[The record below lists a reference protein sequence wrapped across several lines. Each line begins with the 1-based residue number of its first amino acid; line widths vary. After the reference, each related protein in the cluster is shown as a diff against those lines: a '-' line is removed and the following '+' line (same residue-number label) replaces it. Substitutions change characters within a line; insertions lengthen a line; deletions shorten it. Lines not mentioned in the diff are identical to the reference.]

1 MNLPA
6 PLAPWAPYLQDF
18 PLEVAPA
25 LGQLAQRV
33 AALVGPMGLD
43 TDQLD
48 GEVDGYD
55 GLARRG
61 SPERMLLSEWLLAQE
76 APDEWSRRAAE
87 GELSYLQLAR
97 RAPQQSK
104 AVAVIFDGGPEVLG
118 TPRLGQLAVLLVLAR
133 RARERGAELVWGI
146 AQMPTEQLWRDFS
159 PSGASALLETRVSA
173 PVTTQDLDFWR
184 ESLPECDERWLVGG
198 PQIAALA
205 GDNESVLWLEDPLEA
220 VRALDATARPH
231 HGARR
236 EARLELPDDA
246 ICTRLLRD
254 PFGTVR
260 EVAGQVRRVKN
271 SLRPV
276 SNLVWLGGHTLAAR
290 AGDGGILVFRVPSSP
305 RGGVAKPKHYRLPDG
320 DKAHCVGDCN
330 GSIVAAQIKEAGV
343 QIDNIG
349 GKAQGFPT
357 GFYRAETEDLTR
369 YCARVGQA
377 GRTDLHGEDA
387 ALTPWLQPLWNFK
400 AAGSWLVLLLP
411 DGTLCQLRP
420 HTSLPVDVA
429 AQGVL
434 TPLLSGGEA
443 CRSEAER
450 FGNDIVALVGGPA
463 PRIVHLTASPSHSRG
478 FEVREHRFDDEVEDA
493 YWGGPRDFADPK
505 ARCGVLV
512 YQAHGEWRM
521 SWSKDGQGRDNKI
534 SPAQDEILLGVTG
547 VASRWPSPGLLTRGN
562 DGRGLALRGLGWSH
576 QIASNE
582 TIKHVAACAVT
593 PYVAYTTPRELVV
606 YSLSLDVVL
615 ARWQWE
621 ESE

>member
-33 AALVGPMGLD
+33 AALLGPVGLESE
-43 TDQLD
+43 QLD

-97 RAPQQSK
+97 RAPQQSR
-104 AVAVIFDGGPEVLG
+104 AVTVVFDGGPDVLG
-118 TPRLGQLAVLLVLAR
+118 APRLAQLAVLLVLAR
-133 RARERGAELVWGI
+133 RARERGAELLWGI
-146 AQMPTEQLWRDFS
+146 AQQPTAQLWRDFS

-173 PVTTQDLDFWR
+173 PVTIQDLDFWR
-184 ESLPECDERWLVGG
+184 EALPECDERWLIGG

-205 GDNESVLWLEDPLEA
+205 GENESVFWLEDPLEA

-231 HGARR
+231 HGAARA
-236 EARLELPDDA
+236 ARLELPDDA

-254 PFGTVR
+254 PFGSAR
-260 EVAGQVRRVKN
+260 EVAGQVRRVKP
-271 SLRPV
+271 SFAPA

-290 AGDGGILVFRVPSSP
+290 ANDGGILVFRPPSSP

-320 DKAHCVGDCN
+320 GEVHFVGDCN
-330 GSIVAAQIKEAGV
+330 GAIVAAQFKQDGV
-343 QIDNIG
+343 HISNIG
-349 GKAQGFPT
+349 GKAQDIPT

-377 GRTDLHGEDA
+377 GRVDLHGEDGA
-387 ALTPWLQPLWNFK
+387 PAPWLQPLWNFK
-400 AAGSWLVLLLP
+400 NAGFWLVLLLP

-443 CRSEAER
+443 DRGTAER
-450 FGNDIVALVGGPA
+450 FGNDIVALVGRSVG
-463 PRIVHLTASPSHSRG
+463 RIVHLTASPSHSRG
-478 FEVREHRFDDEVEDA
+478 FELREHRFDDEVEGA
-493 YWGGPRDFADPK
+493 YWGGPRDFAEPK
-505 ARCGVLV
+505 ARCGVLI
-512 YQAHGEWRM
+512 YQAHGEWWM
-521 SWSKDGQGRDNKI
+521 SWSKDGQGRLDKI
-534 SPAQDEILLGVTG
+534 SPAPNEILLGVTG
-547 VASRWPSPGLLTRGN
+547 VAARWPSPGLLTRGT
-562 DGRGLALRGLGWSH
+562 DGRGLALRGPDWHH

-582 TIKHVAACAVT
+582 KIEKVAACAAT

-621 ESE
+621 ES